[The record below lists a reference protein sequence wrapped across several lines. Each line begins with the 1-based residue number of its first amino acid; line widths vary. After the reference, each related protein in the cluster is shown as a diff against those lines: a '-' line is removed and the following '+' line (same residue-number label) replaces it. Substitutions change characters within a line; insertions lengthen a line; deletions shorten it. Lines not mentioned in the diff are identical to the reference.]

1 MLRIHTTRLEL
12 VAATPHV
19 ARSEAAAA
27 RGWYAP
33 LDVVPPPAWPPP
45 GNDRASQSWLAG
57 RIARDADRP
66 GWWLWYVLRR
76 PDAHLGRRELIG
88 NAGFKGVPDDRGTV
102 ELGYALLPRWHG
114 RGYGT
119 ELAGALVT
127 WAFAHAGVARIM
139 AETYPEL
146 IASVRVLEK
155 TGFQATC
162 RGAGTDTLRFE
173 LRRSA
178 FEARGPSVP
187 ADRHQ

>member
-12 VAATPHV
+12 VSATPHV

-27 RGWYAP
+27 HGWYAP

-76 PDAHLGRRELIG
+76 SDAHLGRRELIG

-102 ELGYALLPRWHG
+102 
-114 RGYGT
+114 
-119 ELAGALVT
+119 
-127 WAFAHAGVARIM
+127 
-139 AETYPEL
+139 
-146 IASVRVLEK
+146 
-155 TGFQATC
+155 
-162 RGAGTDTLRFE
+162 
-173 LRRSA
+173 
-178 FEARGPSVP
+178 
-187 ADRHQ
+187 